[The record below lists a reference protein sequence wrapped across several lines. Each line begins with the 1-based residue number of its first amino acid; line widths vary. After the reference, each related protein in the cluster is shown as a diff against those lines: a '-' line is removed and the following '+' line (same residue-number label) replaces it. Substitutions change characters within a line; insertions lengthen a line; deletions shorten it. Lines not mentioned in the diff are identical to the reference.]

1 MFLGT
6 IVPIRLALTKT
17 SLVSIWH
24 GWCRRR
30 CKSAGATMSVGLSNA
45 VKVLCACSGIAF
57 VYWVFVH
64 RPEIVPTALGWGDLI
79 SCSDSTSLDGTR
91 RLSVSENSH
100 AILYE
105 AHGPSDRRRGNE
117 TISKEGTWSF
127 DEISKRY
134 LLVLNGE
141 TTTYLLVS
149 PEGGGMC
156 MLIAG
161 DVQSADLRQ
170 SWFSSPADDN
180 HEPDDQGTGPDDR

>member
-1 MFLGT
+1 LHSPKPVWYQFGMAGVVGDASPPVHHVCRLIKRHQSFVRLVGHSVCLLG
-6 IVPIRLALTKT
+6 VFAQA
-17 SLVSIWH
+17 
-24 GWCRRR
+24 GN
-30 CKSAGATMSVGLSNA
+30 SANSS
-45 VKVLCACSGIAF
+45 
-57 VYWVFVH
+57 
-64 RPEIVPTALGWGDLI
+64 RLGWSYLLLRLDI
-79 SCSDSTSLDGTR
+79 SGWDKAP
-91 RLSVSENSH
+91 SVSETSH
-100 AILYE
+100 AILYD

-134 LLVLNGE
+134 LVVLNGE

-170 SWFSSPADDN
+170 SWFSSLADDN
-180 HEPDDQGTGPDDR
+180 HEPNDQGTGPDDR